1 MTHTLQ
7 LADINVITSCSTTAS
22 KSLLL
27 LSSERIAHE
36 LLTMAAKPTVF
47 LTGASRGLGLA
58 IAKIL
63 LEDFNANLATY
74 SRTTTPELQGLADSH
89 KDSLLI
95 LRGDVTDA
103 AGVQN
108 AIARTVEKYGSL
120 DSLILNAGVLEPF
133 GRVDS
138 SEVTIEHWKEV
149 FDINF
154 FSLVIA
160 VRAALPHL
168 RKSALGGRVVFMS
181 SGAAIG
187 HIPAWAPY
195 NASKAAMNSLCG
207 TLAVEEPQLTF
218 VAIRPGVV
226 ETDMQTAIRSKA
238 GAHMPPE
245 AHKYFTDTYEQGQL
259 AKAEDP
265 GYVTAALAIKAPK
278 SLSGKFVSYDDE
290 DCKEFRL
297 RK

>member
-1 MTHTLQ
+1 
-7 LADINVITSCSTTAS
+7 
-22 KSLLL
+22 
-27 LSSERIAHE
+27 
-36 LLTMAAKPTVF
+36 MATKPTVF

-74 SRTTTPELQGLADSH
+74 SRTTTPELQSLADAH
-89 KDSLLI
+89 TDSFLV
-95 LRGDVTDA
+95 LRGDVTNA
-103 AGVQN
+103 AGVQT
-108 AIARTVEKYGSL
+108 AIARTVEKFGSL
-120 DSLILNAGVLEPF
+120 DSVILNAGVLEPF
-133 GRVDS
+133 GKVDS
-138 SEVTIEHWKEV
+138 DVTIEQWKEL

-160 VRAALPHL
+160 IRAALPHL
-168 RKSALGGRVVFMS
+168 RKSAFGGRVVFMS
-181 SGAAIG
+181 SGAAVG

-207 TLAVEEPQLTF
+207 TLAAEEPQVTF
-218 VAIRPGVV
+218 VAIEPGVV

-238 GAHMPPE
+238 GGHMPPE
-245 AHKYFTDTYEQGQL
+245 AHKYFLDSYEQGQL
-259 AKAEDP
+259 AKPEDP

-278 SLSGKFVSYDDE
+278 SLSGKFVSYDD
-290 DCKEFRL
+290 DNCKEFRL